1 MHLSIKQALLEK
13 LTDHSARVAV
23 IGLGYVGLPLVV
35 AFAEAGFPV
44 VGIDVDPSKVGAI
57 NAGHSYISDIPSER
71 LAAVTGERRRANGK
85 VVEATTLSRSPSAV
99 SPSHLVTLSSGHL
112 TATTDYAVLAD
123 CDAAIICVPTPLN
136 KTRDPD
142 VRYLIAATESVAR
155 YLHPGMLIILE
166 STTYPGTTEEL
177 VLPILQRGEGQETKV
192 QTDTQSPNHPI
203 SWSPGL
209 DFFLAFSPER
219 IDPGRT
225 DWTVEN
231 TPKVVGGVTPACLE
245 VAQALYS
252 QAIQTVVPVTSP
264 AAAEMTKLLE
274 NTFRAVNIALVNEVA
289 IMCDKLGLDVWEVVE
304 AAATKPYGYMKFMP
318 GPGVGGHCIPLDPHY
333 LSWKLKT
340 LNYNA
345 RFIQLAGEINSD
357 MPRYWVEKVQDALNE
372 VGKSMKGSRV
382 LVLGVAYKK
391 DIDDVR
397 ESPALDIIELLHQK
411 GVDVRYHDPH
421 VLEYAHNGIGMRS
434 EDDLNAALVSVD
446 CVVIV
451 TDHSVYDWST
461 IRRFASCIVDTR
473 NVYAQNSSRMAAS
486 PEAQY
491 PV

>member
-1 MHLSIKQALLEK
+1 MHYRNTLIQKFRNK
-13 LTDHSARVAV
+13 DARIAI
-23 IGLGYVGLPLVV
+23 IGLGYVGLPLAV
-35 AFAEAGFPV
+35 AFAKNGFQV
-44 VGIDVDPSKVGAI
+44 IGIDVDASKVAAI
-57 NAGHSYISDIPSER
+57 NRGESYVRDVSSEE
-71 LAAVTGERRRANGK
+71 LAAWTIDAANGGLIR
-85 VVEATTLSRSPSAV
+85 ATTEYAALSDV
-99 SPSHLVTLSSGHL
+99 
-112 TATTDYAVLAD
+112 
-123 CDAAIICVPTPLN
+123 DAAIICVPTPLN

-142 VRYLIAATESVAR
+142 VRYLIAAGESIAQ
-155 YLHPGMLIILE
+155 YLHPGMLVVLE

-177 VLPILQRGEGQETKV
+177 LLPMLEKGGSQERPCRVGE
-192 QTDTQSPNHPI
+192 
-203 SWSPGL
+203 

-231 TPKVVGGVTPACLE
+231 TPKVVGGVTSACLE
-245 VAQALYS
+245 VATALYQ
-252 QAIQTVVPVTSP
+252 QAVERIVPVSSP

-289 IMCDKLGLDVWEVVE
+289 LMCDKLGLDVWEIIE
-304 AAATKPYGYMKFMP
+304 AAATKPYGFMKFTP

-372 VGKSMKGSRV
+372 VEKPVKNSRI

-397 ESPALDIIELLHQK
+397 ESPALDIIALLKDK
-411 GVDVRYHDPH
+411 GADIRYHDPH
-421 VLEYAHNGIGMRS
+421 VPQFSYNGLTLTS
-434 EDDLNAALVSVD
+434 EPDLNAALEEAD

-451 TDHSVYDWST
+451 TDHSDYDW
-461 IRRFASCIVDTR
+461 REVQKRASLLVDTR
-473 NVYAQNSSRMAAS
+473 HVL
-486 PEAQY
+486 
-491 PV
+491 